1 MELAHDTSSPPR
13 GFWLWFPQNVRDPTA
28 QIRFFVIWSAPPA
41 RSSGTHKRISS
52 RKRQGLSR
60 LVTAAEKRCG
70 RASHFSSRRNS
81 PSGQKCFIIPALQH
95 RLNGGFVRCL
105 MKHSASIHG
114 IALAESKLNVCADY
128 RLASVTLSVVNKDHR
143 IFTESKATLYA

>member
-1 MELAHDTSSPPR
+1 MIQALRSNTWDPFPQLSLPMIPPR
-13 GFWLWFPQNVRDPTA
+13 RHAAFGCGSPRTCGTQ
-28 QIRFFVIWSAPPA
+28 QHRFDFSSFGAPPPA

-70 RASHFSSRRNS
+70 RASHLPPGETRRQGKNA
-81 PSGQKCFIIPALQH
+81 PYMQKCFIIPALQR

-105 MKHSASIHG
+105 KKHSASIHG
-114 IALAESKLNVCADY
+114 IALAESKL
-128 RLASVTLSVVNKDHR
+128 
-143 IFTESKATLYA
+143 